1 MKDALEKLVNKLKM
15 KMNKLKVNLLL
26 LVFTLFVFISNAQ
39 DTIPALKKTIDS
51 TAVRQ
56 QIDSIIKQ
64 IDTIPKKVISL
75 SDINFRK
82 VNTYILGGITAKGNQ
97 QFTDQSISVFS
108 ELVVGQPIKIPGDKL
123 TAAIKKL
130 WNSKLFSNV
139 DVYVVKIDSNT
150 IYLEFE
156 VQELSKLSSVTFEG
170 VKKNKAEDL
179 QKETEFQKG
188 AMLTENLITT
198 TKNYIK
204 KKYVDKGYL
213 KTKVTINTKIDTTGN
228 NAEKALIVI
237 DQGNKVKIKNL
248 RFHGNESFKNKRLK
262 KLLKKTKQKNIA
274 HFFKPSRY
282 REKEYNEDL
291 ERLVEKYREKGFRD
305 AQVLKDSISWN
316 DDNTINLDITVN
328 EGNKYYFGDIN
339 FLGNSVFSDTILHQV
354 SGLSKGDIYNGKLLN
369 ERVKG
374 DGSPDSQDITNIYLN
389 NGYLFSSVT
398 PVETKVENDTIDI
411 EIRIREDEPANIRK
425 VTLIGNEITNDH
437 VILREIR
444 TLPGSLFSRSDI
456 IRTIREVGQLPFIDA
471 ENIVPD
477 VKPNFNDKTVDLEYS
492 IAEKGASQIELQ
504 GGFGGSSFVGTLGLS
519 FSNFSVK
526 DIFNGK
532 AYKPVPRGDG
542 QSVALRAQ
550 ASRFSSTY
558 SLSFTE
564 PWLGG
569 KRPRSLS
576 FSLFSSSQFS
586 FDFTTNNVDKNQKLN
601 ILGATIGISQRLKWP
616 DDFFTLSTVL
626 SYQRYSLENFFLN
639 SFGFNNGISNNLSLA
654 VNFGRSS
661 AGPNPIFPTSG
672 SQFNIGAKVT
682 PPYSLFNDKDYVNL
696 SPEERFKLLEF
707 FKFNFSG
714 KWYTALAGKPGS
726 QLVLMS
732 NAEFGFLRAYNN
744 DLGISPFER
753 FYVGGDGLSTG
764 QFDGRQTIGLRGYEN
779 NSLSSNSGGTTYNK
793 FSFELR
799 YPLTLK
805 PSASIY
811 ALGFLEGANS
821 FDDFSNFRPFD
832 LKRSAGFGIRIFMPA
847 FGLLGIDFGHGF
859 DDDLRIPGQKSGW
872 QTHFIIGQQF

>member
-1 MKDALEKLVNKLKM
+1 MNSLKLT
-15 KMNKLKVNLLL
+15 LLL
-26 LVFTLFVFISNAQ
+26 LVFTFTVFISNAQ
-39 DTIPALKKTIDS
+39 DIKPELKKVKDS
-51 TAVRQ
+51 TAVNQ
-56 QIDSIIKQ
+56 SIDSIPKQIDSIR
-64 IDTIPKKVISL
+64 KKEISL

-82 VNTYILGGITAKGNQ
+82 TALYVLGGISVKGNH
-97 QFTDQSISVFS
+97 QFSDQSITVFS
-108 ELVVGQPIKIPGDKL
+108 ELVVGQQIKIPGDKL
-123 TAAIKKL
+123 TSAIKKL

-139 DVYVVKIDSNT
+139 DVYVAKIDGKT

-170 VKKNKAEDL
+170 VKKNKASDL
-179 QKETEFQKG
+179 QKDTEFQKG

-213 KTKVTINTKIDTTGN
+213 KTKVTINTKIDTTDN
-228 NAEKALIVI
+228 NAEKAVIVI
-237 DQGNKVKIKNL
+237 DKGEKIKIKNL
-248 RFHGNESFKNKRLK
+248 RFHGNTALKNNRLK
-262 KLLKKTKQKNIA
+262 KLLKKTKQKKIT
-274 HFFKPSRY
+274 HIFKPSRY
-282 REKEYNEDL
+282 REKEYGDDL
-291 ERLVEKYREKGFRD
+291 ERLIEKYHEKGYRD
-305 AQVLKDSISWN
+305 IQVLKDSISWN

-328 EGNKYYFGDIN
+328 EGNRYYFGDIK
-339 FLGNSVFSDTILHQV
+339 FLGNTVYSDEQLLRFL
-354 SGLSKGDIYNGKLLN
+354 GLGTGDIYNGKLLN

-374 DGSPDSQDITNIYLN
+374 DGSPDSQDITNTYLN
-389 NGYLFSSVT
+389 SGYLFSTVI
-398 PVETKVENDTIDI
+398 PVETNVKNDTIDI
-411 EIRIREDEPANIRK
+411 EIRIREDEPAHIRK
-425 VTLIGNEITNDH
+425 VTLIGNDVTNDH
-437 VILREIR
+437 VIMREIR

-471 ENIVPD
+471 ENIIPD
-477 VKPNFNDKTVDLEYS
+477 VKPNYNDKTVDLEYS

-526 DIFNGK
+526 NIFKGK
-532 AYKPVPRGDG
+532 EYRPVPRGDG
-542 QSVALRAQ
+542 QSVSLRAQ

-576 FSLFSSSQFS
+576 FSLFSSSQFR
-586 FDFTTNNVDKNQKLN
+586 FDFVNRNVDRDQKLN
-601 ILGATIGISQRLKWP
+601 IVGATIGISQRLKWP

-626 SYQRYSLENFFLN
+626 SYQRFSLENFFLGT
-639 SFGFNNGISNNLSLA
+639 FGFNNGISNNLSLA

-682 PPYSLFNDKDYVNL
+682 PPYSLFSDKDYKNL
-696 SPEERFKLLEF
+696 PEEERFKLLEF
-707 FKFNFSG
+707 YKLNFSG
-714 KWYTALAGKPGS
+714 KWYTTLTGKPGH
-726 QLVLMS
+726 QLVLVS
-732 NAEFGFLRAYNN
+732 NAEFGFLGTYNN

-779 NSLSSNSGGTTYNK
+779 NSLSSNSGGTVYNK

-821 FDDFSNFRPFD
+821 FDGFKSFNPFD

>member
-1 MKDALEKLVNKLKM
+1 MI
-15 KMNKLKVNLLL
+15 MNKLKVNLLL
-26 LVFTLFVFISNAQ
+26 ITFTLTVFISNAQ
-39 DTIPALKKTIDS
+39 DTIPEFRKVKDS
-51 TAVRQ
+51 TAINQ
-56 QIDSIIKQ
+56 LIDSISKP
-64 IDTIPKKVISL
+64 IDTIPSL
-75 SDINFRK
+75 NDINFRK
-82 VNTYILGGITAKGNQ
+82 VDSYILGGISAKGNQ

-139 DVYVVKIDSNT
+139 DVYVTKIDGKT
-150 IYLEFE
+150 VYLEFE

-170 VKKNKAEDL
+170 VKKSKATGF
-179 QKETEFQKG
+179 QKDTEFQKG

-204 KKYVDKGYL
+204 KEYVDKGYL

-237 DQGNKVKIKNL
+237 DKGEKVKIKNL
-248 RFHGNESFKNKRLK
+248 RFHGNDAFKSKRLK

-274 HFFKPSRY
+274 HIFKPSRY

-291 ERLVEKYREKGFRD
+291 EKLVEKYREKGFRD
-305 AQVLKDSISWN
+305 AQVLKDSVSWN

-328 EGNKYYFGDIN
+328 EGNKYHFGNIK
-339 FLGNSVFSDTILHQV
+339 FLGNTVFSDTILQRV
-354 SGLSKGDIYNGKLLN
+354 LRLSKGDVYNGKLLN
-369 ERVKG
+369 EQVKG
-374 DGSPDSQDITNIYLN
+374 DGSPESQDITNIYLN

-398 PVETKVENDTIDI
+398 PVETNVKNDTIDI
-411 EIRIREDEPANIRK
+411 EIRIREDDPAYIRK
-425 VTLIGNEITNDH
+425 VTLIGNEVTNDH
-437 VILREIR
+437 VIIREIR

-477 VKPNFNDKTVDLEYS
+477 VKPNYNDKTVDLEYS
-492 IAEKGASQIELQ
+492 IAEKGASQIDLQ

-526 DIFNGK
+526 NIFNGK

-558 SLSFTE
+558 SISFTE

-576 FSLFSSSQFS
+576 FSIFSSSQFR
-586 FDFTTNNVDKNQKLN
+586 FDFVNRRVDKEQKLN

-616 DDFFTLSTVL
+616 DDYFTLSTVL
-626 SYQRYSLENFFLN
+626 SYQRYTLNNFFLG
-639 SFGFNNGISNNLSLA
+639 SFGFNNGTSDNLSLA

-682 PPYSLFNDKDYVNL
+682 PPYSLFDNKDFSNL
-696 SPEERFKLLEF
+696 SDQERFKLLEF
-707 FKFNFSG
+707 YKINFSG
-714 KWYTALAGKPGS
+714 KWYTTIAGK
-726 QLVLMS
+726 LVLMS
-732 NAEFGFLRAYNN
+732 NSEFGFLGAYNN

-764 QFDGRQTIGLRGYEN
+764 QFDGRQTIGLRGYDN
-779 NSLSSNSGGTTYNK
+779 NSLSSNSGGTVYNK

-811 ALGFLEGANS
+811 ALAFVEGGNS
-821 FDDFSNFRPFD
+821 FDGFSNFKPFN
-832 LKRSAGFGIRIFMPA
+832 LKRSAGVGIRIFMPA

-859 DDDLRIPGQKSGW
+859 DDDLRIPGEKSGW
-872 QTHFIIGQQF
+872 QPHFIIGQQF